1 MGISQCHVWLL
12 NWRAAVACEFYPI
25 CRDVEWVKRLYATS
39 QASFVREKHEA
50 QPLNP
55 TEAKK
60 FFQKKSSTS
69 SGKKHEPRILQSVP
83 CPQEHHVAKNEF
95 DGEEG
100 AKDVLDNDES
110 NVGLA
115 AKGLMSFGHILWHS
129 LASLTRQNWRAF
141 GQTVCR
147 ARVSSCSLGEDQA
160 IQWKHGFWE
169 YLL

>member
-141 GQTVCR
+141 GQTVC
-147 ARVSSCSLGEDQA
+147 AEPEFPHA
-160 IQWKHGFWE
+160 H
-169 YLL
+169 